1 MILPRMNKFGLE
13 ERRKQVAREPGYYLK
28 RYLSAPVGS
37 RRLISAQAHED
48 ATGEC
53 PVTPYGASV

>member
-1 MILPRMNKFGLE
+1 MNKFGLE

-37 RRLISAQAHED
+37 RRLISAQAHDD